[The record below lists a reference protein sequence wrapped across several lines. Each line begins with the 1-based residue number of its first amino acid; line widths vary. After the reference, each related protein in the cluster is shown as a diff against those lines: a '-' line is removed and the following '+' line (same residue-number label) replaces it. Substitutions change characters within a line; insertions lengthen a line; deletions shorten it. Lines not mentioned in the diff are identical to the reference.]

1 MRSVFHSKFLDH
13 AMHFIVLPHDVLQH
27 RAFLLD
33 VVVRQCLPVFGLLSF
48 EDQSP
53 LVWMN
58 AFLVYL
64 CLHIVDGVAG
74 LRHRT

>member
-13 AMHFIVLPHDVLQH
+13 AMHFIDVLQH

-48 EDQSP
+48 EDQSL
-53 LVWMN
+53 LVGMN
-58 AFLVYL
+58 AFLVLDL
-64 CLHIVDGVAG
+64 CLRVVDGVTG
-74 LRHRT
+74 FRHRT